1 MMLTFS
7 SRSVRTALV
16 VAGTAL
22 LVPSAKAAAQG
33 ADSLTT
39 LSKIY
44 TAVQAAKGKDAF
56 DTTCLSCHKP
66 VELAGYKFWSGLVG
80 RPLGEF
86 FGYIRSNMPQDNPGS
101 ITDEDYAGITAYIL
115 QLNTMPAGERPLPG
129 DSVSLA
135 KIRVVAPDT
144 TRKGFGK

>member
-7 SRSVRTALV
+7 VRSVRTALV

-22 LVPSAKAAAQG
+22 LVPSATAAAQG

-66 VELAGYKFWSGLVG
+66 VELAGDKFWSGLVG
-80 RPLGEF
+80 RSLGDF

-115 QLNTMPAGERPLPG
+115 QLNAMPAGERPLVG
-129 DSVSLA
+129 DSTALA
-135 KIRVVAPDT
+135 KIRVVRPDT
-144 TRKGFGK
+144 TRKGPGK

>member
-1 MMLTFS
+1 MLTFS
-7 SRSVRTALV
+7 IRSVRTALV
-16 VAGTAL
+16 VAGAAL
-22 LVPSAKAAAQG
+22 LVPSAKAAAQ
-33 ADSLTT
+33 ATDTLTT

-44 TAVQAAKGKDAF
+44 TTVQAAKGKDAF